1 MAYTLKNRQMQI
13 PGGYRYLQGATG
25 WQPRRFASFAVV
37 VNGLISH
44 RKANPAL
51 VAQHKWSTDQ
61 ASVEQEVDAF
71 NARLCVQ
78 HGWMDYV
85 HDGGAA
91 NTPSPKTQALL
102 QSEKSVIAAAAGKAK
117 KIWGGIRTLNEWID
131 SGTPPVPQDQANSRA
146 AVCSV
151 CTKNGK
157 GGLEEWFTRPASE
170 VIAKQFEKLRA
181 MKFITKFDDKLQVC
195 TACLCPLKM
204 AVHTPLKYKM
214 EHMSSEVMQELKSV
228 QPECWVITESSK

>member
-71 NARLCVQ
+71 NARLCAQ

-131 SGTPPVPQDQANSRA
+131 SATPPVSQELAESRA
-146 AVCSV
+146 ATCVKCP
-151 CTKNGK
+151 KNGK
-157 GGLEEWFTRPASE
+157 GSLTEWFTKPASE
-170 VIAKQFEKLRA
+170 VIAKQMEKLKA
-181 MKFITKFDDKLQVC
+181 MKFSTKSDALLNVC
-195 TACLCPLKM
+195 EVCACPLKLK
-204 AVHTPLKYKM
+204 VHTPNQYIKSNM
-214 EHMSSEVMQELKSV
+214 VPEVLAELRAV
-228 QPECWVITESSK
+228 PGCWIVAEVGL